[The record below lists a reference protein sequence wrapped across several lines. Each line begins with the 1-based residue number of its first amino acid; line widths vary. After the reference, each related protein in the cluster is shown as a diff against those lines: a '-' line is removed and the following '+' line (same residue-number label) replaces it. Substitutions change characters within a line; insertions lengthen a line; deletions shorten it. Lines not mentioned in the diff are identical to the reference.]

1 MATRQAVSIHSTAN
15 CHLTSPFRLS
25 LGLDQAE
32 ALSFGSVSWRLL
44 FWRLLFMCR
53 VSAAFIANHAEFH
66 SFPSKGPFRNQTGPN
81 RI

>member
-1 MATRQAVSIHSTAN
+1 MATRQAVSIHWTAN

-32 ALSFGSVSWRLL
+32 ALSFGGVSWQ
-44 FWRLLFMCR
+44 LLFMCR

-66 SFPSKGPFRNQTGPN
+66 PFPSKGPFRNQTGPN